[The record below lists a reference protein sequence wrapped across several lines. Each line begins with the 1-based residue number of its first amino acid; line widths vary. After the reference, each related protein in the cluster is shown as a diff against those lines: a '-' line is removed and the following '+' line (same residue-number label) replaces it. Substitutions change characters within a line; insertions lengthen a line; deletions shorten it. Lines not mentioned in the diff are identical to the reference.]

1 MSDTIEQMQKDLYEG
16 NADAVKAGV
25 EKALAER
32 MPAAEILEQ
41 GLIGGMDVVGR
52 DFKCGDLYIPEVL
65 LCARAMH
72 AGLDV
77 LKPLLAESHGGA
89 GRASLGKLVI
99 GTVQGDMHD
108 IGKNLV
114 SMMLEGAGF
123 EVTDLGIDTPP
134 ARFVE
139 AVQTLQPKIVGM
151 AAMLTTTMPVMRTV
165 IEALAEAG
173 LRDKVKVIVGGAPV
187 TSAFAKQIG
196 ADAFAPDAAT
206 AVDVARG
213 LAA

>member
-1 MSDTIEQMQKDLYEG
+1 MSNTLEQVQKDLYEG

-25 EKALAER
+25 EKALAEG
-32 MPAAEILEQ
+32 MPASEILET

-77 LKPLLAESHGGA
+77 LKPLLAESHGGT
-89 GRASLGKLVI
+89 GRAALGKLVI

-134 ARFVE
+134 AKFVE

-151 AAMLTTTMPVMRTV
+151 AAMLTTTMPVMKTI